1 MKHFLPLLILT
12 GLLFGKD
19 VLNLKSGVSLE
30 GTFYGKVGRDL
41 VFQSAGETETKEY
54 PIWDVASIKTVNN
67 EHFYPFD
74 IPTVSSSE
82 PINKLKIS
90 PHKGLTVF
98 GGGNQSKQTIEED
111 ADDLDI
117 NYMNGYNLYVERSFG
132 VARFGV
138 GLNQRGVKLNQEVS
152 DMGITIS
159 VDGEQTLNYLTLH
172 AIYPYAIQ
180 EKITVFGGI
189 QLGNGINGEAKIK
202 QSISGSG
209 LFDGTSVDSEEWDAE
224 DMELEYGLFLGGDY
238 MINEKI
244 GVRASYFK
252 GLSDIFEGDT
262 TKNNTISVS
271 LLFNI

>member
-1 MKHFLPLLILT
+1 MKIILLNI
-12 GLLFGKD
+12 
-19 VLNLKSGVSLE
+19 
-30 GTFYGKVGRDL
+30 
-41 VFQSAGETETKEY
+41 VFFSAIFAQS
-54 PIWDVASIKTVNN
+54 
-67 EHFYPFD
+67 
-74 IPTVSSSE
+74 
-82 PINKLKIS
+82 
-90 PHKGLTVF
+90 GLTIV
-98 GGGNQSKQTIEED
+98 GGLNQSKQTIEED
-111 ADDLDI
+111 ADGLEI
-117 NYMNGYNLYVERSFG
+117 NYMNGYNLYAEMSFG

-224 DMELEYGLFLGGDY
+224 DMELEYGLFLGLDY

-252 GLSDIFEGDT
+252 GLSDIFEGAT

>member
-1 MKHFLPLLILT
+1 MKIILLNIL
-12 GLLFGKD
+12 FI
-19 VLNLKSGVSLE
+19 SAM
-30 GTFYGKVGRDL
+30 FA
-41 VFQSAGETETKEY
+41 QS
-54 PIWDVASIKTVNN
+54 
-67 EHFYPFD
+67 
-74 IPTVSSSE
+74 
-82 PINKLKIS
+82 
-90 PHKGLTVF
+90 GLTVV
-98 GGGNQSKQTIEED
+98 GGLNQSKQTIEED
-111 ADDLDI
+111 VDDLDI
-117 NYMNGYNLYVERSFG
+117 DYMNGYNLYVERPFG

-152 DMGITIS
+152 DMGVTVS
-159 VDGEQTLNYLTLH
+159 VAGEQTLNYLTLH
-172 AIYPYAIQ
+172 AVYPYAIQ

-252 GLSDIFEGDT
+252 GLSELFTNPVDGS
-262 TKNNTISVS
+262 TKNNTMSVS

>member
-1 MKHFLPLLILT
+1 MVLVEPSQIVIILAKEDTMKIILLNIL
-12 GLLFGKD
+12 FI
-19 VLNLKSGVSLE
+19 SAM
-30 GTFYGKVGRDL
+30 FA
-41 VFQSAGETETKEY
+41 QS
-54 PIWDVASIKTVNN
+54 
-67 EHFYPFD
+67 
-74 IPTVSSSE
+74 
-82 PINKLKIS
+82 
-90 PHKGLTVF
+90 GLTVV
-98 GGGNQSKQTIEED
+98 GGLNQSKQTIEED

-172 AIYPYAIQ
+172 AVYPYAIQ

-252 GLSDIFEGDT
+252 GLSDIFEGVT

>member
-1 MKHFLPLLILT
+1 MKIILLNIL
-12 GLLFGKD
+12 FI
-19 VLNLKSGVSLE
+19 SAM
-30 GTFYGKVGRDL
+30 FA
-41 VFQSAGETETKEY
+41 QS
-54 PIWDVASIKTVNN
+54 
-67 EHFYPFD
+67 
-74 IPTVSSSE
+74 
-82 PINKLKIS
+82 
-90 PHKGLTVF
+90 GLTVV
-98 GGGNQSKQTIEED
+98 GGLNQSKQTIEED

-117 NYMNGYNLYVERSFG
+117 DYMNGYNLYVERSFG

-152 DMGITIS
+152 DMGVTVS
-159 VDGEQTLNYLTLH
+159 VAGEQTLNYLTLH
-172 AIYPYAIQ
+172 AVYPYAIQ

-224 DMELEYGLFLGGDY
+224 DMELEYGLFFGGDY

-244 GVRASYFK
+244 GIRVSYFK
-252 GLSDIFEGDT
+252 GFSETVEDDK

-271 LLFNI
+271 LLYHL

>member
-1 MKHFLPLLILT
+1 MKIILLNIL
-12 GLLFGKD
+12 FI
-19 VLNLKSGVSLE
+19 SAI
-30 GTFYGKVGRDL
+30 FA
-41 VFQSAGETETKEY
+41 QS
-54 PIWDVASIKTVNN
+54 
-67 EHFYPFD
+67 
-74 IPTVSSSE
+74 
-82 PINKLKIS
+82 
-90 PHKGLTVF
+90 GLTVV
-98 GGGNQSKQTIEED
+98 GGLNQSKQTIEED

-159 VDGEQTLNYLTLH
+159 VDGEQTLNYLTFH

-180 EKITVFGGI
+180 EKITVFGGV
-189 QLGNGINGEAKIK
+189 QLGKGLGGEANMKI
-202 QSISGSG
+202 SMSFLGETESS
-209 LFDGTSVDSEEWDAE
+209 DESEDIDAE
-224 DMELEYGLFLGGDY
+224 EMDLEYGLFLGGDY

-252 GLSDIFEGDT
+252 GLSDIFEGVT

>member
-1 MKHFLPLLILT
+1 MKIILLNIL
-12 GLLFGKD
+12 FI
-19 VLNLKSGVSLE
+19 SAI
-30 GTFYGKVGRDL
+30 FA
-41 VFQSAGETETKEY
+41 QS
-54 PIWDVASIKTVNN
+54 
-67 EHFYPFD
+67 
-74 IPTVSSSE
+74 
-82 PINKLKIS
+82 
-90 PHKGLTVF
+90 GLTVV
-98 GGGNQSKQTIEED
+98 GGLNQSKQTIEED

-172 AIYPYAIQ
+172 AVYPYAIQ

-252 GLSDIFEGDT
+252 GLSDIFSNPGDVP

-271 LLFNI
+271 LLYHL

>member
-1 MKHFLPLLILT
+1 MKIILLNIV
-12 GLLFGKD
+12 FFSAIFAQ
-19 VLNLKSGVSLE
+19 SG
-30 GTFYGKVGRDL
+30 
-41 VFQSAGETETKEY
+41 
-54 PIWDVASIKTVNN
+54 
-67 EHFYPFD
+67 
-74 IPTVSSSE
+74 
-82 PINKLKIS
+82 LKIVG
-90 PHKGLTVF
+90 GL
-98 GGGNQSKQTIEED
+98 NQSKQTIEED
-111 ADDLDI
+111 ADGLEI
-117 NYMNGYNLYVERSFG
+117 SYMNGYNLYAEMSFG

-172 AIYPYAIQ
+172 AVYPYAIQ

-224 DMELEYGLFLGGDY
+224 DMELEYGLLFGGDY

-252 GLSDIFEGDT
+252 GLSDIAEDDE
-262 TKNNTISVS
+262 TKNNLS
-271 LLFNI
+271 LIHI